1 MANGKDVMAT
11 WGGAMT
17 EDEMRY
23 EMIDEMICMATRR
36 REREEGTRRKGETMA
51 YETMAMMI

>member
-1 MANGKDVMAT
+1 
-11 WGGAMT
+11 
-17 EDEMRY
+17 MRY